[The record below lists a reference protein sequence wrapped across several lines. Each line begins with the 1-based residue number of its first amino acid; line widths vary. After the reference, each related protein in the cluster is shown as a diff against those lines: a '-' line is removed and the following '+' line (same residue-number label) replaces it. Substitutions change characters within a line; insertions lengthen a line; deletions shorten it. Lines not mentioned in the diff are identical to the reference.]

1 MMEIKVLVD
10 FSPSALAAITG
21 LTNALSG
28 GVVKELPAK
37 QNDQMK
43 AEKPKAETEK
53 VTVPAGDA
61 AITFEDLRKLSME
74 KAAISV
80 AKKEEVKS
88 LLTEF
93 GVKAISALQKEQFA
107 DFHGKLTAL

>member
-1 MMEIKVLVD
+1 MELKVIID

-21 LTNALSG
+21 LTTALSG

-37 QNDQMK
+37 QNGQMK
-43 AEKPKAETEK
+43 ADKPKAETEK

-61 AITFEDLRKLSME
+61 AITFEDLRKMSME
-74 KAAISV
+74 KAAVSA
-80 AKKEEVKS
+80 AKKAEVKA

-93 GVKAISALQKEQFA
+93 GVSAISALKKEQFA
-107 DFHGKLTAL
+107 DFHEKLNAI